1 MALPLRQIVTA
12 CALSFAPMGA
22 NAQNLV
28 TNGDF
33 ESINSGWTISAGAN
47 FTTAM
52 RAYPATS
59 WLQAYSGNYYANF
72 GEVGASGSMSQTLT
86 TVSGYKYVLSFYLYR
101 ARESYNVNAGDFF
114 TASAGGQTLFSTSG
128 LAYGLPYKNYSYSFQ
143 ATSTSTLLE
152 FTGQDNQDE
161 YVLDTV
167 SVVRITP
174 DATNSLTALSW
185 DRSNLRALLSH
196 RSAMLSSMMDYDC
209 AQIRQNLCVTLQAR
223 SSGSSVSSD
232 GAGVLVAALALLK
245 DLRIGAFLDQPMGF
259 TTPIRMSESATR
271 PGAGVFAVAGQDD
284 APGWRARVSFAAR
297 SGSLTL
303 TRDASLSYNEA
314 GSGAAT
320 LRERGFGAEVAH
332 ASRWGKRL
340 VSPFAGLN
348 WVKAERG
355 AYSEGSSVYYPLTY
369 AAFGRIS
376 RSLRLGLRSEGQMGE
391 DLRWRVS
398 LGTERELSGRLTAF
412 SGTSDIPSLTSFSLA
427 GEALPNSWRPLASVG
442 VDYRL
447 QKNVALTGSL
457 SHRGGSN
464 AMTSLMGGFR
474 LDL

>member
-1 MALPLRQIVTA
+1 
-12 CALSFAPMGA
+12 
-22 NAQNLV
+22 
-28 TNGDF
+28 
-33 ESINSGWTISAGAN
+33 
-47 FTTAM
+47 M
-52 RAYPATS
+52 RAYPS
-59 WLQAYSGNYYANF
+59 MPWLQAYSGNYYANF
-72 GEVGASGSMSQTLT
+72 GEIGAPASMSQTLT
-86 TVSGYKYVLSFYLYR
+86 TVSGYKYLLSFYLYR
-101 ARESYNVNAGDFF
+101 ARESFNANAGDFF

-128 LAYGLPYKNYSYSFQ
+128 LAYGLPYKNYSYTFQ

-174 DATNSLTALSW
+174 DATNTLTALSW

-196 RSAMLSSMMDYDC
+196 RSAMLASMMDYDC
-209 AQIRQNLCVTLQAR
+209 AHIRQNICVTLQAR

-232 GAGVLVAALALLK
+232 GAGVLVSAVALRK

-259 TTPIRMSESATR
+259 STPLRMNESATR
-271 PGAGVFAVAGQDD
+271 PGVGVFAVAGQDD
-284 APGWRARVSFAAR
+284 APGWRARVSFAVR

-314 GSGAAT
+314 GSGSAT
-320 LRERGFGAEVAH
+320 LRERGFSGELAH
-332 ASRWGKRL
+332 AMRWGDVL
-340 VSPFAGLN
+340 VSPFAGIN

-355 AYSEGSSVYYPLTY
+355 AYAEASSVYYPLTY

-376 RSLRLGLRSEGQMGE
+376 RNLRLGLRSEGLMGQ

-398 LGTERELSGRLTAF
+398 LGTERDLSGRVTAF
-412 SGTSDIPSLTSFSLA
+412 SGTSDIPGLTSFSLA
-427 GEALPNSWRPLASVG
+427 GEALPNIWRPLASAG

-447 QKNVALTGSL
+447 QKNVALTAAL
-457 SHRGGSN
+457 THRGGSN